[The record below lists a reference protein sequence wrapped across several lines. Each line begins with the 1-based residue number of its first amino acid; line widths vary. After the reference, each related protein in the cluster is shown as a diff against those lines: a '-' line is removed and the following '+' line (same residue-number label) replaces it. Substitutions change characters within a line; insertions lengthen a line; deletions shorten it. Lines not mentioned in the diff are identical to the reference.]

1 MCLTL
6 IVEDNVIFRRSL
18 KEVLRTRFPTMA
30 IEEAGD
36 SKEALSKFQSLLPDL
51 IFMDIKLPGEN
62 GLEVTRKIKSCDQ
75 SKVVIMLTSY
85 DLPEYREAAYQSGAN
100 YFFTKGLATGE
111 EIMDLVES
119 IMFGKNNPHRQAM
132 A

>member
-6 IVEDNVIFRRSL
+6 IVEDNAIFRRSL
-18 KEVLRTRFPTMA
+18 KEVLRTRFPAMA

-36 SKEALSKFQSLLPDL
+36 GKEALSKVQTFLPDL

-62 GLEVTRKIKSCDQ
+62 GLELTRKIKSRDQ
-75 SKVVIMLTSY
+75 SKVVIVLTSY

-100 YFFTKGLATGE
+100 YFFTKGLATGD

-119 IMFGKNNPHRQAM
+119 IVVSKNGSPQQAM

>member
-6 IVEDNVIFRRSL
+6 IVEDNAIFRRSL

-36 SKEALSKFQSLLPDL
+36 GKEALSKVQTFLPDL

-62 GLEVTRKIKSCDQ
+62 GLELTRKIKSCDQ
-75 SKVVIMLTSY
+75 SKVVIVLTSY

-100 YFFTKGLATGE
+100 YFFTKGLATGD
-111 EIMDLVES
+111 EIMELVES
-119 IMFGKNNPHRQAM
+119 IVVSKNGSPQQAM